1 MKLGIFAHNN
11 GQAPEEP
18 RTCPSL
24 TPKNES
30 HSTCPFIFTKALDWH
45 HIKPLHLSP
54 YSPDFN
60 PIERLWQPLKSHCL
74 AGFVTK
80 RSEELADKLEVSIK
94 QLLSLPETLKS
105 VCRTHSDLRQKILAK
120 GLGCCMPRRLP

>member
-1 MKLGIFAHNN
+1 MA
-11 GQAPEEP
+11 EEVP
-18 RTCPSL
+18 DQGKPIWLVVDNASWH
-24 TPKNES
+24 
-30 HSTCPFIFTKALDWH
+30 HSKALDWH
-45 HIKPLHLSP
+45 HIKPLHLPP

-105 VCRTHSDLRQKILAK
+105 VCRTHRDERQKILAR
-120 GLGCCMPRRLP
+120 GLTP